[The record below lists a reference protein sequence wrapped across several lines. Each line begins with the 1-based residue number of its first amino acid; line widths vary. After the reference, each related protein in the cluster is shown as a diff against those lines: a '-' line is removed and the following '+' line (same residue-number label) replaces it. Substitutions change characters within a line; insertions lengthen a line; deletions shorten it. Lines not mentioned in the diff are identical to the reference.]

1 MIEFIKNYL
10 NTPTY
15 MLTEMD
21 KLKMGLIVAGIFIV
35 AMLCIYV
42 PYVICIVIS
51 NKKKHRKITCK
62 KKNDVIE

>member
-1 MIEFIKNYL
+1 MIELIKNYL

-21 KLKMGLIVAGIFIV
+21 KLKMGLIVFVISMV
-35 AMLCIYV
+35 AILCIYV
-42 PYVICIVIS
+42 TWVICIVIS

>member
-15 MLTEMD
+15 MLTGLD
-21 KLKMGLIVAGIFIV
+21 KLKMGLIIFVISIV
-35 AMLCIYV
+35 ATLCIYV
-42 PYVICIVIS
+42 TWIICIVIS

>member
-15 MLTEMD
+15 MLTGLD
-21 KLKMGLIVAGIFIV
+21 KLKMGLIIFGISIV
-35 AMLCIYV
+35 AILCIYV
-42 PYVICIVIS
+42 TWVIYIVIR

>member
-15 MLTEMD
+15 MLTGLD
-21 KLKMGLIVAGIFIV
+21 KLKMGLIIFGISIV
-35 AMLCIYV
+35 AILCIYV
-42 PYVICIVIS
+42 TWVICLVIS

>member
-1 MIEFIKNYL
+1 MIEFINNYF

-15 MLTEMD
+15 MLTGMD
-21 KLKMGLIVAGIFIV
+21 KLKMGLICAGIFIV

-42 PYVICIVIS
+42 SYVICIVIS
-51 NKKKHRKITCK
+51 TKKKHRKITCK

>member
-15 MLTEMD
+15 MLTGLD
-21 KLKMGLIVAGIFIV
+21 KLKMGLIIFGISIV
-35 AMLCIYV
+35 AILCIYV
-42 PYVICIVIS
+42 TWVICIVIS

>member
-15 MLTEMD
+15 MLTGLD
-21 KLKMGLIVAGIFIV
+21 KLKMGLIIFGISIV
-35 AMLCIYV
+35 AILCIYV
-42 PYVICIVIS
+42 TWVICIVIR

>member
-15 MLTEMD
+15 MLTGLD

-42 PYVICIVIS
+42 PYVICIVIR

>member
-21 KLKMGLIVAGIFIV
+21 KLKMGLIIFGISIV
-35 AMLCIYV
+35 AILCIYV
-42 PYVICIVIS
+42 TWVICLVIS

>member
-21 KLKMGLIVAGIFIV
+21 KLKMGLIIFGISIV
-35 AMLCIYV
+35 AILCIYV
-42 PYVICIVIS
+42 TWVICIVIS

>member
-1 MIEFIKNYL
+1 MIEFIKNYF

-21 KLKMGLIVAGIFIV
+21 KLKMGLIIASVFIV

-42 PYVICIVIS
+42 PYVICIVIRT
-51 NKKKHRKITCK
+51 KKKHRKITCK

>member
-15 MLTEMD
+15 MLTGLD
-21 KLKMGLIVAGIFIV
+21 KLKMGLIIFGISIV
-35 AMLCIYV
+35 AILCIYV
-42 PYVICIVIS
+42 TWVICIVIS
-51 NKKKHRKITCK
+51 NKKKHRKIACK

>member
-21 KLKMGLIVAGIFIV
+21 KLKMGLIIFGISIV
-35 AMLCIYV
+35 AILCIYLTW
-42 PYVICIVIS
+42 VIYLVIS